1 MVSVLERC
9 PFYGMYVLKGFTVLS
24 ILSTRENMNRNT
36 FKVIVGVNNASGAI
50 SMQVG

>member
-24 ILSTRENMNRNT
+24 ISTRENMNRNT